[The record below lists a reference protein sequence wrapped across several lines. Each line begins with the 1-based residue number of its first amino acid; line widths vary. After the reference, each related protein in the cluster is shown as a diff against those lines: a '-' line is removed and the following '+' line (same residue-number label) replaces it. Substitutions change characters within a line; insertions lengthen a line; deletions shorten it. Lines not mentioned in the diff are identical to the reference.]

1 VAVHSRPVRRVLL
14 VGLLLGVC
22 AIGTPWPAVAAPER
36 GPTVAEV
43 DLTGPIDPLLARY
56 AEHTITQANR
66 AGDSAVL
73 VRLDTPGGLDSSMRS
88 IIKAILNSPV
98 PVVCWVGPSGA
109 RAASAGTFILVGCP
123 VAAMAPGTNAGAA
136 HPVGITGGVMSEKV
150 TNDAAAYIR
159 SLAERWGRNADWA
172 ERAVRSSV
180 SASANEALQL
190 HVIDL
195 LAQSRSSLLHAVDGR
210 TVRTAG
216 GDVRLHVVGAHL
228 TVSHPTITETLLH
241 ALIDPNFAFLFFIL
255 GIVGMVSV
263 IIHPGVHILG
273 VVGLV
278 LFVVS
283 LIAFGMLPVTIAGL
297 VLLAASDVFFIV
309 GLKLHGRGVPEVA
322 AVACLVLGGLFLFN
336 PSVPNARVSR
346 VLIAVVAVA
355 VTAFFVFVM
364 RAVMRAR
371 FTPVRTSSQVL
382 VGSDG
387 VVVRALDPEGVVRVR
402 GEAWTA
408 RSAAGRVEEGSRVRV
423 VAVKGLTVEV
433 VPEPAPEQS
442 EVG

>member
-1 VAVHSRPVRRVLL
+1 
-14 VGLLLGVC
+14 
-22 AIGTPWPAVAAPER
+22 
-36 GPTVAEV
+36 
-43 DLTGPIDPLLARY
+43 
-56 AEHTITQANR
+56 
-66 AGDSAVL
+66 
-73 VRLDTPGGLDSSMRS
+73 
-88 IIKAILNSPV
+88 
-98 PVVCWVGPSGA
+98 
-109 RAASAGTFILVGCP
+109 
-123 VAAMAPGTNAGAA
+123 
-136 HPVGITGGVMSEKV
+136 
-150 TNDAAAYIR
+150 
-159 SLAERWGRNADWA
+159 
-172 ERAVRSSV
+172 
-180 SASANEALQL
+180 
-190 HVIDL
+190 
-195 LAQSRSSLLHAVDGR
+195 
-210 TVRTAG
+210 
-216 GDVRLHVVGAHL
+216 
-228 TVSHPTITETLLH
+228 
-241 ALIDPNFAFLFFIL
+241 
-255 GIVGMVSV
+255 MVSV

-273 VVGLV
+273 VVGLA